1 MNLLTIEEA
10 SKRLGLKPSTLR
22 FWVWQRKIEC
32 VKIVAPFESPSE
44 QSESSLRGAQSQQGT
59 HNALITHYATGL
71 RLALIGVMTR
81 DGWFRE
87 VRQP

>member
-32 VKIVAPFESPSE
+32 VKIGRAVRISE
-44 QSESSLRGAQSQQGT
+44 RTIRELIERGTVPAR
-59 HNALITHYATGL
+59 HA
-71 RLALIGVMTR
+71 
-81 DGWFRE
+81 
-87 VRQP
+87 